1 MAKTAVIE
9 ITLVKESADM
19 LNVNIEKEIC
29 EYLEKYP
36 SKLPWQDEVK
46 KIEIR

>member
-1 MAKTAVIE
+1 
-9 ITLVKESADM
+9 L
-19 LNVNIEKEIC
+19 EKELH

-46 KIEIR
+46 KIQIK